1 VIDPDSQLVKGMRG
15 WIQGYNA
22 QAAVNE
28 QQIVLAAEV
37 TIASPDFGQLEPV
50 LTAAQSELKTAGVT
64 DIPTVVLA
72 DAGYWHQDQVENIVG
87 RGTQVLIPPD
97 SSKRNGTRPGRDGG
111 LYAFMRQVLEG

>member
-1 VIDPDSQLVKGMRG
+1 
-15 WIQGYNA
+15 
-22 QAAVNE
+22 
-28 QQIVLAAEV
+28 VLAAEV

-64 DIPTVVLA
+64 DVPTVVLA

-97 SSKRNGTRPGRDGG
+97 SSKRNGHPAGVGWWPLRLYATGPGR
-111 LYAFMRQVLEG
+111 LMPAERFTANARA